1 VAVDPPTEVLP
12 PGTIE
17 GRAAVPVT
25 EPASLIGRTLGRY
38 EIVDKLGRGGSGDVF
53 RAEQI
58 GLART
63 VVVKVLRREHAA
75 TVNRV
80 ERFLREARLASRLD
94 HPYAAHVYAF
104 GAEPDGVLW
113 IAMEYVR
120 GATLDQLIARRGPT
134 PAAVF
139 APLFTRLCEVVHT
152 AHELGIVHRD
162 IKGSNVMVIERAG
175 QLLPKLLDFG
185 IAKLD
190 AGVPDSVDADSVDD
204 PGSALDVGE
213 LTAVGST
220 LGSPHY
226 MAPEQWSNAAEVDA
240 RADIYALGALAYR
253 CMAGALPFQSA
264 DRRALADAHQRRPP
278 PPLPQT
284 VPVALADA
292 ILRALAK
299 RPDDRWATALAFG
312 EAVRFAVGVA
322 APEAVPIFDPYSRD
336 VWLRAGPQPIAD
348 AIARIA
354 AAATTVECDAALRDL
369 VAITCRWLA
378 VLALAGSRAP
388 SADVRSRA
396 RGVVG
401 SDDAL
406 PWLELARAAE
416 PNPAMPGLTAA
427 LAGSG
432 PLAALAG
439 RLDSR
444 DRPRT
449 AQTLAADIADAADAL
464 RPIEPLLAY
473 QLVVGRGDEAAESWQ
488 GPRRRDRD
496 PVMVWGDALG
506 DGEVALLDARG
517 EVVARLSPLAQVLA
531 PLPAAE
537 PEMFLLWRS
546 ARGRARLVAA
556 PWGFERDDDRAGEL
570 MAMLSTEDSDTAHD
584 AGGDASPYP
593 GLSAYGVDD
602 ADRFVGREREIEA
615 LANRLVRAPLLA
627 VLGPSGAG
635 KSSFV
640 HAGVVPRLVESGYRV
655 VTMRPGRHP
664 MHALAALPPVSG
676 DSHDE
681 AAVAARLRELGE
693 SAPGTSHSGQR
704 GLVIVIDQLEELVT
718 LCADPAERTRFAD
731 ALAAAAD
738 GPRSPVRVVVTL
750 RDDFAAVIESEAALR
765 GRFEVFVLG
774 TPSPE
779 ALRRIVIEPARRT
792 GIAVDDQVVDDMVAE
807 VAGRPASLPLLS
819 FTAAQLWRTR
829 DKQTRTITRDAYL
842 AVGGVAGA
850 LSTYADQVYDS
861 LARKDQQV
869 VRALFARLVA
879 GDGTRIPAPR
889 AELEQL
895 PDTPA
900 VLAHLIDA
908 RLLVVREVDGDDIV
922 EIVHECLAERW
933 DRLARW
939 RREDA
944 ADRALVSDL
953 RNAARRWLD
962 TGRSPDLLW
971 RGEALAELRR
981 LVARS
986 SALTDAERA
995 FATAAFAA
1003 HRRARR
1009 LRRGF
1014 AVGLVTALAAVAI
1027 VMAYLGVAA
1036 NRSADQARASAALAD
1051 DRLTASLVAQG
1062 RRELNDSHGLQAL
1075 AYFAEAMRRGADTP
1089 ALRLMVGYA
1098 GRGRPFERA
1107 VYTNRTAALVADRD
1121 QFLIGGGDGAVHVDA
1136 PTGEERATIQTHI
1149 DTITELAVCPDHRVV
1164 AIGDRGLGGG
1174 VAVIDVD
1181 RRAVVAEFATDAR
1194 PWHARLGPGADE
1206 VTVAASDALRVFDLH
1221 GVQRRV
1227 HAANQAMAGV
1237 DPSISPDARFA
1248 IYYADHRSHVLDLAA
1263 MTERLLPAGWAPA
1276 WHTPNGELLGAFDGS
1291 GALHVLDPEGA
1302 TLHEIPRATTHGEMI
1317 VFADD
1322 DRELAV
1328 VGEHSIDVYGVTG
1341 GSAVAQLV
1349 VDSDLSAVMLDGSD
1363 VWVGDLEG
1371 SLRHYRNSELVGSI
1385 PSHLTQLTALAHAGD
1400 AVASVA
1406 SDSTMLITTAA
1417 FAQLHADPPPCKVMT
1432 WAALSTMVDYGCG
1445 DKLVFMYGRQK
1456 LGEMPD
1462 EQPADATY
1470 SRALR
1475 RAAVVSI
1482 DRIYAFDRDGK
1493 LAGATRPGVDPT
1505 GPIAY
1510 ADDDHLWVIAKD
1522 QLLRWRIGSAELEH
1536 VADLP
1541 QGVSIVATQTGPIVA
1556 TRDGT
1561 LVFFAGD
1568 REVHRLALGNS
1579 VTGLDVSP
1587 DGRWLLATLNRG
1599 DAIVIDAAAATV
1611 VRKLTAGDTYGGV
1624 ATFDDTGDFI
1634 LRLVRSAIAVTERD
1648 TGVDLLFNVDLMHN
1662 AQAARG
1668 LADGRIELSAGRP
1681 TLIDIPRDTRPRDAI
1696 IRGIECRVPLHVVDA
1711 SLAPVELPADCAPGR
1726 PAP

>member
-1 VAVDPPTEVLP
+1 VAVDEPTEVLP

-17 GRAAVPVT
+17 GRAAAPAS

-38 EIVDKLGRGGSGDVF
+38 QIVDKLGRGGSGDVF
-53 RAEQI
+53 RAEQV

-94 HPYAAHVYAF
+94 HPYASHVYAF

-120 GATLDQLIARRGPT
+120 GATLDELISRRGPT
-134 PAAVF
+134 PPAVF
-139 APLFTRLCEVVHT
+139 APLFGRLCEVVHT

-190 AGVPDSVDADSVDD
+190 ATEPDSEDGDADDS
-204 PGSALDVGE
+204 SSFDVGD

-253 CMAGALPFQSA
+253 CISGALPFRST
-264 DRRALADAHQRRPP
+264 DRRTLADAHQRRPP
-278 PPLPQT
+278 PPLPST

-322 APEAVPIFDPYSRD
+322 APEAVPIFDPYTRD

-354 AAATTVECDAALRDL
+354 AAATTVECDAALREL
-369 VAITCRWLA
+369 VAITCRWLT
-378 VLALAGSRAP
+378 VLSLSAGTSP
-388 SADVRSRA
+388 TADVRIRA

-406 PWLELARAAE
+406 PWLELARAAD
-416 PNPAMPGLTAA
+416 AGGALPGLTAA
-427 LAGSG
+427 LAGSA

-449 AQTLAADIADAADAL
+449 AQTLATDIADAADAL

-517 EVVARLSPLAQVLA
+517 EVVARLSPLAQVIA
-531 PLPAAE
+531 PLPSAE

-584 AGGDASPYP
+584 AAGEASPYP

-615 LANRLVRAPLLA
+615 LANRLIRAPLLA

-640 HAGVVPRLVESGYRV
+640 HAGVAPRLVESGYRV

-681 AAVAARLRELGE
+681 AAIAARLRELGE
-693 SAPGTSHSGQR
+693 AGPR
-704 GLVIVIDQLEELVT
+704 GLVIVIDQLEEMVT
-718 LCADPAERTRFAD
+718 LCAEPAERTRFAD
-731 ALAAAAD
+731 TLAAAAD
-738 GPRSPVRVVVTL
+738 GPRAPLRVVVTL

-779 ALRRIVIEPARRT
+779 ALRRIVVEPARRA
-792 GIAVDDQVVDDMVAE
+792 GVAVDAGVVDDMVAE

-829 DKQTRTITRDAYL
+829 DKQARTITRDAYL

-861 LARKDQQV
+861 LARKDQRV

-908 RLLVVREVDGDDIV
+908 RLLVVRDDDGDDAV

-944 ADRALVSDL
+944 ADSALVSDL
-953 RNAARRWLD
+953 RAAARRWTD
-962 TGRSPDLLW
+962 TNHSTDLLW
-971 RGEALAELRR
+971 RGEALAELRK
-981 LVARS
+981 LVSRS
-986 SALTDAERA
+986 PALTDAERA
-995 FATAAFAA
+995 FATASDAA
-1003 HRRARR
+1003 ARR
-1009 LRRGF
+1009 RRRVRRG
-1014 AVGLVTALAAVAI
+1014 AVIATITALAAVAV
-1027 VMAYLGVAA
+1027 VMAYLGIAA
-1036 NRSADQARASAALAD
+1036 NRSADAARASAALAD
-1051 DRLTASLVAQG
+1051 DRLTTSLVAQG

-1075 AYFAEAMRRGADTP
+1075 AYFAEAMRRGADSP
-1089 ALRLMVGYA
+1089 ALRLMLGYA

-1107 VYTNRTAALVADRD
+1107 VYTSRTNALVADRG
-1121 QFLIGGGDGAVHVDA
+1121 QFLIGGADGAVHVYA
-1136 PTGEERATIQTHI
+1136 PTGEERAVIPTHI
-1149 DTITELAVCPDHRVV
+1149 DNIAELSVSADHRVV
-1164 AIGDRGLGGG
+1164 ASGDHGLRGGI
-1174 VAVIDVD
+1174 AVIDVD
-1181 RRAVVAEFATDAR
+1181 RRAVVVELDTEAR
-1194 PWHARLGPGADE
+1194 PWHVRLGPGADE
-1206 VTVAASDALRVFDLH
+1206 IAVAASDGFRIYDVH
-1221 GVQRRV
+1221 GAQRRF
-1227 HAANQAMAGV
+1227 HAANQAMAGT
-1237 DPSISPDARFA
+1237 DPSIGPDGRWAM
-1248 IYYADHRSHVLDLAA
+1248 YYQDRRGHVLDLVTMADRA
-1263 MTERLLPAGWAPA
+1263 LPESWAPP
-1276 WHTPNGELLGAFDGS
+1276 WHTQDGAINGVFDGS
-1291 GALHVLDPEGA
+1291 GALRVLGPDGG
-1302 TLHEIPRATTHGEMI
+1302 TLHEIPHATTHNEFI
-1317 VFADD
+1317 TFSDD

-1328 VGEHSIDVYGVTG
+1328 VGEHAIDVYDVTG
-1341 GSAVAQLV
+1341 GSATASLV
-1349 VDSDLSAVMLDGSD
+1349 VDSDLSAVALHGSD

-1371 SLRHYRNSELVGSI
+1371 TLHHYRNSDLVGSI
-1385 PSHLTQLTALAHAGD
+1385 PSHLNEVTAFALAGD
-1400 AVASVA
+1400 AIASVA
-1406 SDSTMLITTAA
+1406 SDSTMVITASA
-1417 FAQLHADPPPCKVMT
+1417 FAQLHADPAPCRVQT
-1432 WAALSTMVDYGCG
+1432 WAALATMVDYGCG
-1445 DKLVFMYGRQK
+1445 DKLVVMYGRQK
-1456 LGEMPD
+1456 VGELPA
-1462 EQPADATY
+1462 EQPVDATF
-1470 SRALR
+1470 SRALG

-1482 DRIYAFDRDGK
+1482 ERIFAFDRAGK
-1493 LAGATRPGVDPT
+1493 LVASTHAGGSV
-1505 GPIAY
+1505 AY
-1510 ADDDHLWVIAKD
+1510 ADDDHLYVVGD
-1522 QLLRWRIGSAELEH
+1522 NQLRRWRIGSEDWQH
-1536 VADLP
+1536 VADVA
-1541 QGVSIVATQTGPIVA
+1541 QAAEVVATQTGPVVA

-1579 VTGLDVSP
+1579 VTGLDASP
-1587 DGRWLLATLNRG
+1587 DGRWVLATLNRG
-1599 DAIVIDAAAATV
+1599 DAIVIDATAATIA
-1611 VRKLTAGDTYGGV
+1611 RKLTAGETFGGI
-1624 ATFDDTGDFI
+1624 ATFDATGDFV
-1634 LRLVRSAIAVTERD
+1634 LRLVRSAITVTERD
-1648 TGVDLLFNVDLMHN
+1648 TGVDVLFNVDLMHN

-1668 LADGRIELSAGRP
+1668 LADGRIELSGATP
-1681 TLIDIPRDTRPRDAI
+1681 VLIDIPRDDRPAAAVI
-1696 IRGIECRVPLHVVDA
+1696 HGIECRVPLHVVDA
-1711 SLAPVELPADCAPGR
+1711 SLAPVELPADCPPGGADR
-1726 PAP
+1726 PR